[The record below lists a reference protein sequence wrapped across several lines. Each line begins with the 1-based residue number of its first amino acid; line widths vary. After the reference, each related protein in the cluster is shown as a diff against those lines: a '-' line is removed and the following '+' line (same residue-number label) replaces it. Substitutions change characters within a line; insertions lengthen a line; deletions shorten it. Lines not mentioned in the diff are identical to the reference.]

1 MPFTDLDEL
10 TRRYFD
16 QLLQQ
21 LGEDRTQPISMF
33 AVGDA
38 LGLDRD
44 ASTATAEDLM
54 AAGLVEVR
62 TLAGDIGLS
71 PAGLALQEEEN
82 GKASGGEDARLG
94 EGSPL
99 DARQRQLVE
108 EVLTTLKAEV
118 GASGL
123 DYETLAEVMADL
135 HTMQAQMISP
145 RPKTTVIRACLGG
158 IRDAAGAHKLA
169 DWQKRLTRL
178 LG

>member
-1 MPFTDLDEL
+1 MPLTDLDEL

-16 QLLQQ
+16 QLLLQ
-21 LGEDRTQPISMF
+21 LGEDRTRQLSMF

-44 ASTATAEDLM
+44 ASTAAAEDLM

-71 PAGLALQEEEN
+71 PAGLALQEEDDGQDAATAN
-82 GKASGGEDARLG
+82 ARLG
-94 EGSPL
+94 DGSPL

-108 EVLTTLKAEV
+108 EALTALKAEV
-118 GASGL
+118 GALGL

-135 HTMQAQMISP
+135 QTIQVQLASP
-145 RPKTTVIRACLGG
+145 RAKTVVMRACLSG
-158 IRDAAGAHKLA
+158 IRDVAGARKLA

-178 LG
+178 LD